1 MPARLS
7 VDRTKPVLDQIYIGR
22 MVSEEQ
28 AVLHFEAFDSM
39 GIAKVSLRQG
49 DRMLLAR
56 ENDPDT
62 FQITEEIPVMIHQK
76 ELLWIVIQDRAGN
89 TEFRKIDP
97 ERFLSELEIEE
108 QIDSVS
114 SEGAGDTEDAR
125 DKESGGRSG
134 KPETIQYTGDSGVS
148 GQVRPE
154 SGSEERSLASAG
166 TEQETADRKM
176 DFRYGWMCLAVASA
190 VIVLYL
196 VRKKK
201 GTGAD
206 L

>member
-1 MPARLS
+1 
-7 VDRTKPVLDQIYIGR
+7 
-22 MVSEEQ
+22 
-28 AVLHFEAFDSM
+28 
-39 GIAKVSLRQG
+39 
-49 DRMLLAR
+49 MLLAR

-62 FQITEEIPVMIHQK
+62 FRITEEIPVMIHQK

-97 ERFLSELEIEE
+97 ERLLSELEIEE

-114 SEGAGDTEDAR
+114 SEGAGDAEDAR

-134 KPETIQYTGDSGVS
+134 KPETIQYTSDSGVS

-201 GTGAD
+201 GPGAD